1 MRTTI
6 LASLTLFIAF
16 LTGCPDEGGK
26 RPLGAT
32 CDDSAQCESGLCL
45 DGICVDPNSLP
56 DTLGDADT
64 SPDSDSGEV
73 SVEPPVAVV
82 SIQPAA
88 VINNEVARFEFT
100 SDPIGAVFECILDGG
115 PPVPCTSPYEVTVG
129 EGTHTMTIIARWP
142 DGTVD
147 PNPPTFTWTVDLT
160 APVTTLGT
168 APPAYDNSV
177 EVDITFT
184 ANEVDT
190 TFECRLDTAAFA
202 ACTSPW
208 TVGPLAD
215 GPHTIE
221 VRAIDLAG
229 NVEAPARSHS
239 WTVDTSTPD
248 TTLTDPPTGDVSAT
262 EATFTF
268 SSPATPPATFECALD
283 EAPFTACTSPHVVT
297 ALDEGEH
304 TFEVRAV
311 NVLGVVDPTPA
322 FATWTVDTTPPLAL
336 IIEGPSGFT
345 AISTPT
351 FVFSVEGEPVV
362 IECRVDDEAFAPCTS
377 PHTTAQLADG
387 DHTFELRAFD
397 AAGNEDSDLREFIVD
412 TTFPSVLFDSGP
424 EGPTNDNTPTFAFT
438 TGAAVE
444 TTCRLD
450 GGPSEP
456 CASPIT
462 LGPLPDGP
470 HTLEVHVENAA
481 GTAASA
487 SRSFSVDTAVPTL
500 TLTGG
505 PTGPTHI
512 NPPAF
517 PFDVEADI
525 TVECRVDDQP
535 FAPCT
540 TPFSPAPLTDGPHTF
555 EVRATDLAGNV
566 STRSQAFSIDT
577 TAPTLSVTGG
587 PTGTTNTNPPTFQL
601 STGDATT
608 VECRID
614 QNAWLSCGAS
624 FTPAALSEGAHT
636 FEARASDALGNT
648 STVSRAFTIDTVAP
662 TLTITDGPSGPTN
675 TNPPTFSFTT
685 GTDAANVQC
694 RVDGGAFLG
703 CSSPHTIP
711 ASLSEGNHTF
721 EVRVSDA
728 VGNTATAA
736 RAFTIDTTAPTV
748 AITNG
753 PSGPTNTNPPTFSF
767 THGADAATV
776 ECRVDTGGF
785 GPCTSPHTT
794 ASLPQGN
801 RTFEVR
807 VTDALGNAATVSRA
821 FSIDTTP
828 PTITI
833 TGGPSGPTNSNP
845 PAFSFT
851 AGADAST
858 VQCRVD
864 GNAFVACTS
873 PWSPAALTQGEHTF
887 EVRVADSLGNQDN
900 STRTFSVDTIAPT
913 LSITGGPTA
922 ATNVNPPTFTFTHG
936 ADAATIECRIG
947 AGAFAACTSPFTP
960 ASLPQGANTFEVR
973 VADSLGNQAT
983 ANRAFSIDTVAPTL
997 SITGGPSGPTN
1008 VNPPAFTFTVGA
1020 DATTV
1025 ECRVDTGAFAPCT
1038 SPHTTVVLPQGA
1050 RSFEVR
1056 ASDAVG
1062 NQVTVSRSFSID
1074 TVAPTINITGGPDG
1088 TTNVNPPTFTFTA
1101 GADATSVQCR
1111 IDAAAF
1117 ANCTSPYTPASLA
1130 QGAHTFEVRV
1140 ADSLG
1145 NQATATRA
1153 FTIDTS
1159 APPVSITAGPN
1170 GPTNV
1175 NPPTFSFTVGAG
1187 ATTIQCRVDGGAY
1200 TSCTS
1205 PYTTASLSQGAHTF
1219 EVRAADA
1226 LGNAATASRAFSI
1239 DTVAPTLS
1247 FTAGPTGPTNA
1258 NPPTFSFTAGADAT
1272 TVQCRV
1278 DAAAF
1283 ANCTSPFTTA
1293 SLSQG
1298 AHTFDVRASDAL
1310 GNTATVSRSFS
1321 IDTVAPTLSITSG
1334 PTGPTANNPVQFAF
1348 TAGADAASVQ
1358 CRIDAA
1364 AFANCTSPYVTPVL
1378 SQGAHTFEVRAAD
1391 ALGNTATVS
1400 RSFSID
1406 TVPPTASITSG
1417 PSGPTATNPPTFAFT
1432 VGADATTIQC
1442 SVDAEPFA
1450 NCTSPF
1456 TPATLSQGA
1465 HTFYV
1470 QVGDALGN
1478 RFTAPRSFSIDTV
1491 GPTMAFTSGPS
1502 GPTNVNPPTFEFTI
1516 GDAVAVECQVDQ
1528 GAWAACTS
1536 PRTTGQLSQG
1546 AHTFNVRGKDT
1557 LGNETLIS
1565 RSFNVDTVPPT
1576 LTITGGPSGPT
1587 NVNPPTFTFTHGAD
1601 ATGVRCRVG
1610 IGLFVDCT
1618 SPWTPSA
1625 LGQGAQTFEV
1635 RVTDAVGNIA
1645 TASRSF
1651 SIDTQAPN
1659 LTITSGPE
1667 GPVANASPTFE
1678 FTVGADAVTVQCRL
1692 DTANFAACQ
1701 SPMSYVRLLQG
1712 PHTFE
1717 VRATDALGNSITR
1730 SRAFTVDT
1738 IGPSITITSGP
1749 SGPTS
1754 TNPPSWKF
1762 TAGADAVAVRCRIDQ
1777 ASYVACS
1784 GDYQPTAL
1792 TQGAHTFEVQ
1802 AEDSLGN
1809 TNTAAAFFT
1818 IDTVA
1823 PSLSITGGPSGLTNQ
1838 NPPQFTF
1845 SVGNDA
1851 TTVQCRVDINT
1862 WASCTSPHTTAS
1874 LSQGAHT
1881 FSVRAYDALG
1891 NMASVSRSF
1900 TVDSVAPVVT
1910 ITSGPANNSV
1920 IYNQSSVTFQFSVSG
1935 ATSIQCRL
1943 YVQGTLILP
1952 SYAACTSP
1960 YTRTIGYNKYV
1971 FQVRG
1976 IDDANNVTTIT
1987 RTFEN
1992 QNIPF

>member
-1 MRTTI
+1 MRTNI
-6 LASLTLFIAF
+6 LASLTLFIALLPVM

-45 DGICVDPNSLP
+45 DGICVDPNSLN
-56 DTLGDADT
+56 DADT

-100 SDPIGAVFECILDGG
+100 SDPVGAVFECILDGG
-115 PPVPCTSPYEVTVG
+115 EPVPCTSPYEVTVG

-160 APVTTLGT
+160 APVTTIGT

-221 VRAIDLAG
+221 VRAIDAAG
-229 NVEAPARSHS
+229 NVESPAKTHT
-239 WTVDTSTPD
+239 WTVDTSAPD
-248 TTLTDPPTGDVSAT
+248 TTLTDAPTGDVSAT

-268 SSPATPPATFECALD
+268 TSPADPPATFECALD
-283 EAPFTACTSPHVVT
+283 GAAFAACTSPHTVS

-322 FATWTVDTTPPLAL
+322 FATWTVDTTPPLVL
-336 IIEGPSGFT
+336 ILEGPSGFT
-345 AISTPT
+345 AVATPT
-351 FVFSVEGEPVV
+351 FSFSVEGEPVV
-362 IECRVDDEAFAPCTS
+362 IECRVNDEAFAPCTS
-377 PHTTAQLADG
+377 PHTTAALPDG
-387 DHTFELRAFD
+387 DHTFEVRAFD
-397 AAGNEDSDLREFIVD
+397 AAGNEDSDLREFILD
-412 TTFPSVLFDSGP
+412 TTFPSVSIDSGP
-424 EGPTNDNTPTFAFT
+424 EGPTNDNTPTLAFT
-438 TGAAVE
+438 TGSAVE
-444 TTCRLD
+444 ILCRLD
-450 GGPSEP
+450 GGASEP
-456 CASPIT
+456 CTSPIT

-470 HTLEVHVENAA
+470 HTLEVYVENAA
-481 GTAASA
+481 GTGASA
-487 SRSFSVDTAVPTL
+487 SRSFLVDTVVPTL

-505 PTGPTHI
+505 PTGPTNV

-525 TVECRVDDQP
+525 TVECRIDAQP

-540 TPFSPAPLTDGPHTF
+540 TPFSPAPLTDGAHTF

-566 STRSQAFSIDT
+566 STRTQAFVIDT
-577 TAPTLSVTGG
+577 TAPTLTITGG
-587 PTGTTNTNPPTFQL
+587 PSDTTNTNPPTFQL

-614 QNAWLSCGAS
+614 TNAWTPCGSS
-624 FTPAALSEGAHT
+624 FTPASLSEGPHT

-648 STVSRAFTIDTVAP
+648 STVSRSFTIDTVAP
-662 TLTITDGPSGPTN
+662 TLSITAGPTGPTN
-675 TNPPTFSFTT
+675 TNPPTFGFTH
-685 GTDAANVQC
+685 GTDATNIQC

-703 CSSPHTIP
+703 CTSPHTIP
-711 ASLSEGNHTF
+711 ASLTEGPHTF

-753 PSGPTNTNPPTFSF
+753 PNGPTNVNPPTFSF
-767 THGADAATV
+767 THGTDAATV

-807 VTDALGNAATVSRA
+807 VTDALGNQATVSRT

-828 PTITI
+828 PTLSI
-833 TGGPSGPTNSNP
+833 TGGPSGPTNTNP
-845 PAFSFT
+845 PAFSFN
-851 AGADAST
+851 AGADATT

-873 PWSPAALTQGEHTF
+873 PWSPASLTQGEHTF

-900 STRTFSVDTIAPT
+900 ATRTFSIDTIAPT
-913 LSITGGPTA
+913 VSITGGPSG
-922 ATNVNPPTFTFTHG
+922 ATNVNPPTFSFTAG

-947 AGAFAACTSPFTP
+947 AAAFAACTSPYTP
-960 ASLPQGANTFEVR
+960 ASLAQGAQSFEVR

-997 SITGGPSGPTN
+997 SITTGPNGPTN
-1008 VNPPAFTFTVGA
+1008 TNPPTFGFTVGA

-1025 ECRVDTGAFAPCT
+1025 ECKVDTGAFAPCT

-1056 ASDAVG
+1056 ATDAVG
-1062 NQVTVSRSFSID
+1062 NQVTVSRAFTID
-1074 TVAPTINITGGPDG
+1074 TVAPTVSITGGPDG
-1088 TTNVNPPTFTFTA
+1088 TTNVNPPTFSFTA

-1145 NQATATRA
+1145 NQATASRA
-1153 FTIDTS
+1153 FTIDTT
-1159 APPVSITAGPN
+1159 APPVSITAGPS

-1175 NPPTFSFTVGAG
+1175 NPPTFSFTAGAG
-1187 ATTIQCRVDGGAY
+1187 ATTIQCRVDGGTY

-1205 PYTTASLSQGAHTF
+1205 PYTTASLSQGPHTF

-1247 FTAGPTGPTNA
+1247 ITTGPSGPTNV
-1258 NPPTFSFTAGADAT
+1258 NPPTFAFTAGADAT
-1272 TVQCRV
+1272 SVQCRV
-1278 DAAAF
+1278 GAAAF
-1283 ANCTSPFTTA
+1283 ANCTSPFTTT
-1293 SLSQG
+1293 SLAEG
-1298 AHTFDVRASDAL
+1298 AHTFEVRAADSL
-1310 GNTATVSRSFS
+1310 GNTNTVSRSFS

-1334 PTGPTANNPVQFAF
+1334 PSGPTASNPVVFGF
-1348 TAGADAASVQ
+1348 SVGADASTVQ
-1358 CRIDAA
+1358 CRFDAEP
-1364 AFANCTSPYVTPVL
+1364 FASCTSPKASPVL
-1378 SQGAHTFEVRAAD
+1378 TQGAHTFEVRAAD
-1391 ALGNTATVS
+1391 ALGNQATVS
-1400 RSFSID
+1400 RSFNID
-1406 TVPPTASITSG
+1406 TIGPTVSITSG
-1417 PSGPTATNPPTFAFT
+1417 PNGPTATNPPTFAFT

-1442 SVDAEPFA
+1442 RMDEGAFA

-1456 TPATLSQGA
+1456 TPASLGQGA

-1478 RFTAPRSFSIDTV
+1478 RTTAVRSFTIDTV
-1491 GPTMAFTSGPS
+1491 GPTMAFTDGPS
-1502 GPTNVNPPTFEFTI
+1502 GLTNVNPPTFSFTT
-1516 GDAVAVECQVDQ
+1516 GDASVVECRVDQ
-1528 GAWAACTS
+1528 GAWASCTS
-1536 PRTTGQLSQG
+1536 PRTTPQLSDG
-1546 AHTFNVRGKDT
+1546 DHTFAVRGRDALDNQT
-1557 LGNETLIS
+1557 TIT
-1565 RSFNVDTVPPT
+1565 RSFTLDTRPPT
-1576 LTITGGPSGPT
+1576 VSITGGPTGPT
-1587 NVNPPTFTFTHGAD
+1587 ATNPPTFTFTASAD
-1601 ATGVRCRVG
+1601 ATSVQCRVG
-1610 IGLFVDCT
+1610 LGLFSACT
-1618 SPWTPSA
+1618 SPWTPNA
-1625 LGQGAQTFEV
+1625 LPQGAQTFEL
-1635 RVTDAVGNIA
+1635 RGADLAGNVA

-1651 SIDTQAPN
+1651 TIDTVAPS

-1667 GPVANASPTFE
+1667 GPVANNSPSFAW
-1678 FTVGADAVTVQCRL
+1678 TVGADATTVECRM
-1692 DTANFAACQ
+1692 DTAAFAPCQ
-1701 SPMSYVRLLQG
+1701 SPMGYIRLTQG

-1717 VRATDALGNSITR
+1717 VRAADALGNSVTR
-1730 SRAFTVDT
+1730 SRSFTVDT

-1749 SGPTS
+1749 TGPTN

-1777 ASYVACS
+1777 ASFVACS

-1802 AEDSLGN
+1802 AEDALGN
-1809 TNTAAAFFT
+1809 TNTAAASFT

-1823 PSLSITGGPSGLTNQ
+1823 PALTITSGPNGLVNTNP
-1838 NPPQFTF
+1838 NTF
-1845 SVGNDA
+1845 RFSAGADA
-1851 TTVQCRVDINT
+1851 TSVQCRVDLGAWTTCDN
-1862 WASCTSPHTTAS
+1862 SYTTAT

-1881 FSVRAYDALG
+1881 FSVRAFDAVG
-1891 NMASVSRSF
+1891 NLATATRSF
-1900 TVDSVAPVVT
+1900 TIDTVAPVVT
-1910 ITSGPANNSV
+1910 ITSGPANNTI
-1920 IYNQSSVTFQFSVSG
+1920 IYNQTSVRFEFTVSG

-1943 YVQGTLILP
+1943 YVQGTPIPP
-1952 SYAACTSP
+1952 SYTACTSP
-1960 YTRTIGYNKYV
+1960 QTRAISYNKYV

-1976 IDDANNVTTIT
+1976 IDDATNVTTVT
-1987 RTFEN
+1987 RNFEN